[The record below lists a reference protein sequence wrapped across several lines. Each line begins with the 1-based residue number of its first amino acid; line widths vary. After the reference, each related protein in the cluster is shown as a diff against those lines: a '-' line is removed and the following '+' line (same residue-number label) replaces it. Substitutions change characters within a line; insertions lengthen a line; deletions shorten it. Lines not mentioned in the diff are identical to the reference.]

1 MEDFKGEIEH
11 LWAIGLQK
19 KVFKSC
25 EVLLRHV
32 WKAEG
37 A

>member
-1 MEDFKGEIEH
+1 MEEFKIEH

-19 KVFKSC
+19 KVLKSC
-25 EVLLRHV
+25 EVLLKHV
-32 WKAEG
+32 RKAES